1 MFIMNTQ
8 EAVLEALKK
17 KQQRAAR
24 FGLPPPVANDPEE
37 REKQRRRMQ
46 RFGGPE
52 AWSHFQ
58 PAQSAAGVIRPDT
71 LYVHGVDYLSSDQ
84 VTSYFAV
91 FYPESVEWLN
101 DSTCNVKF
109 PSAEVALLAYN
120 TNAVN
125 TKLESLENHSNV
137 LVPAFGY
144 RHEDRS
150 IPLQL
155 RFSTDQDLKSAEVTG
170 TQSQYYQWRQGLLN
184 KPITRRHGR
193 KPQPTPLEEAV
204 EKLDVEEAVEKL
216 DVEEAVEK
224 LDVDKE

>member
-1 MFIMNTQ
+1 MNTQ
-8 EAVLEALKK
+8 EAVLEALRK

-24 FGLPPPVANDPEE
+24 FGMPPPAVNDPEE

-58 PAQSAAGVIRPDT
+58 PAQSAAGGIRPDT

-84 VTSYFAV
+84 VISYFGV

-120 TNAVN
+120 TNAVDS
-125 TKLESLENHSNV
+125 KLDSLENHENV
-137 LVPAFGY
+137 LVSAFGY

-150 IPLQL
+150 IPLQI
-155 RFSTDQDLKSAEVTG
+155 RFATDKDIKSEEVTG
-170 TQSQYYQWRQGLLN
+170 TKSQYYKWRQGILS
-184 KPITRRHGR
+184 KPITRKNP
-193 KPQPTPLEEAV
+193 KPKSPLEEAV
-204 EKLDVEEAVEKL
+204 A
-216 DVEEAVEK
+216 K

>member
-1 MFIMNTQ
+1 MNTQ
-8 EAVLEALKK
+8 EAVLEALRK

-24 FGLPPPVANDPEE
+24 FGMPPPAANDPEE

-58 PAQSAAGVIRPDT
+58 PAQSAAGGIRPDT

-84 VTSYFAV
+84 VISYFAV

-120 TNAVN
+120 TNAVDR
-125 TKLESLENHSNV
+125 KLDSLENHDNV
-137 LVPAFGY
+137 LVSAFGY

-150 IPLQL
+150 IPLQI
-155 RFSTDQDLKSAEVTG
+155 RFATEKDIKSEEVTG
-170 TQSQYYQWRQGLLN
+170 TESQYYKWRQGILS
-184 KPITRRHGR
+184 KPITRKRNP
-193 KPQPTPLEEAV
+193 KPKSPPLEEAV
-204 EKLDVEEAVEKL
+204 A
-216 DVEEAVEK
+216 K